1 MPSIKVLPPERL
13 PEGELTEQDFQ
24 TYKTELEVFLQ
35 LEDKFHPFFPGGAYQ
50 EWKAGENGEDRL
62 TEVGEQR

>member
-35 LEDKFHPFFPGGAYQ
+35 LEDKFHPFFPGGGISGM
-50 EWKAGENGEDRL
+50 EGW
-62 TEVGEQR
+62 